1 MNIYIISLHY
11 DYPNFY
17 VTLIL
22 GKKEG
27 NCKKLIL
34 DVSTRWNS
42 VYYMVQRFL
51 ELSSLISDILLHRP
65 SAPPM
70 PSAINLQV
78 LQAVLVVLRPFENVT
93 LEMSSQ
99 RNVTISKVL
108 PLVSCL
114 NNSITSYTPDT
125 ELGSKLKDVTV
136 AELNKRFGNI
146 EKFYSFPIATLLDPR
161 FKNLHFKDPVDC
173 SKAISKLKN
182 LVCQH
187 NIISSSS
194 EDDQPEAVQK
204 KFDLWE
210 HHKNLAH
217 QKSKKKSSKS
227 TSKNQESASDQM
239 VMQYLGTP
247 VINLSQDP
255 IETWEEMKT
264 VYPQLYSESQ
274 KMFCILATS
283 VPSERLF
290 SKAGATLSKERN
302 RLLGKRLSKLLF
314 LNSIDDKY
322 WS

>member
-1 MNIYIISLHY
+1 
-11 DYPNFY
+11 
-17 VTLIL
+17 
-22 GKKEG
+22 
-27 NCKKLIL
+27 
-34 DVSTRWNS
+34 
-42 VYYMVQRFL
+42 MVQRFL

-65 SAPPM
+65 SAPQM
-70 PSAINLQV
+70 PSAINLQK

-114 NNSITSYTPDT
+114 NNSITLYTLDT

-173 SKAISKLKN
+173 SKAIAKLKN
-182 LVCQH
+182 L
-187 NIISSSS
+187 
-194 EDDQPEAVQK
+194 
-204 KFDLWE
+204 
-210 HHKNLAH
+210 
-217 QKSKKKSSKS
+217 
-227 TSKNQESASDQM
+227 ESASDQM

-264 VYPQLYSESQ
+264 VYPQLYNESQ

-322 WS
+322 WF

>member
-1 MNIYIISLHY
+1 M
-11 DYPNFY
+11 
-17 VTLIL
+17 
-22 GKKEG
+22 
-27 NCKKLIL
+27 
-34 DVSTRWNS
+34 
-42 VYYMVQRFL
+42 
-51 ELSSLISDILLHRP
+51 
-65 SAPPM
+65 
-70 PSAINLQV
+70 
-78 LQAVLVVLRPFENVT
+78 
-93 LEMSSQ
+93 
-99 RNVTISKVL
+99 
-108 PLVSCL
+108 
-114 NNSITSYTPDT
+114 
-125 ELGSKLKDVTV
+125 GSKLKDVTV

-161 FKNLHFKDPVDC
+161 FKNLHFKDPVYC
-173 SKAISKLKN
+173 SKAITKLKN

-194 EDDQPEAVQK
+194 EDDKPEAVEK

-227 TSKNQESASDQM
+227 TSINQESASDQM

-247 VINLSQDP
+247 VINLSQDL
-255 IETWEEMKT
+255 IETSEEMKII
-264 VYPQLYSESQ
+264 YPQLYNESQ

-314 LNSIDDKY
+314 LNSIDDKNCFDIIQTPLY
-322 WS
+322 VHLSAYTVLNIVKI